1 MSHDSEV
8 PVHGQHVQRM
18 IYSLKK
24 PMVKIS
30 NKVFVID
37 CVIVKIAASNIRLVL
52 WKSQLITGVLCP
64 QDSI

>member
-1 MSHDSEV
+1 
-8 PVHGQHVQRM
+8 
-18 IYSLKK
+18 
-24 PMVKIS
+24 MVKIS